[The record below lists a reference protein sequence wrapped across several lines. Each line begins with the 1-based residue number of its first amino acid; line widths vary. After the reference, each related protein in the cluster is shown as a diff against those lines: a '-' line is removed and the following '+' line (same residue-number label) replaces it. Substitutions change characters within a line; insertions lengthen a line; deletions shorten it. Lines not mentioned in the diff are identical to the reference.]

1 MDCFLVLEDGAV
13 FRGRPFGAKKSV
25 FGEIVFNTAMTG
37 YQESL
42 TDPSYRG
49 QILVMSYPM
58 IGNYG
63 VNRFDYQS
71 DSIHVRAYVVKEACE
86 LPSHRASEE
95 TLHEYLKRHD
105 VPGIYGVD
113 TRALIKHIREHGTM
127 RAMLTYNDDHEELVD
142 KLRKMDYP
150 STGNLVAEVSCR
162 CIRTHEGGSRRHVVL
177 IDAGMKLNILR
188 ELVKRYTV
196 TVVPYN
202 TGPDEILKLKPDAL
216 FISNGP
222 GDPAHPEIMATTVR
236 TIRELSGELPI
247 MGICLGHQL
256 LGLAFGARTFK
267 LKFGHRGVNQPVGM
281 DGKVWITSQNHGY
294 AVDAGSLKGTG
305 LRVTLLNQNDW
316 TIEGMKH
323 EELPVFSV
331 QFHPEANPGPRD
343 TAFLFD
349 ELGKLMGDRNAEK
362 R

>member
-13 FRGRPFGAKKSV
+13 FRGRSFGAKKSV
-25 FGEIVFNTAMTG
+25 FGEIVFNTGMTG

-49 QILVMSYPM
+49 QILTMSYPM

-63 VNRFDYQS
+63 VNKSDYQS
-71 DSIHVRAYVVKEACE
+71 DNVHVRAFVVKEMCE
-86 LPSHRASEE
+86 HPSHRACTE
-95 TLHEYLKRHD
+95 TLHDYLKRHE

-113 TRALIKHIREHGTM
+113 TRALITRIREHGTM
-127 RAMLTYNDDHEELVD
+127 RAALTYDADHTELVE
-142 KLRKMDYP
+142 KLKKMDYP
-150 STGNLVAEVSCR
+150 SSGNLVAEVSCGS
-162 CIRTHEGGSRRHVVL
+162 ITHHKGGSERHVVL

-202 TGPDEILKLKPDAL
+202 TSSDDILKLKPDAL

-236 TIRELSGELPI
+236 TIKELSGELPI

-256 LGLAFGARTFK
+256 LGLAFGAKTFK
-267 LKFGHRGVNQPVGM
+267 LKFGHRGANQPVGM

-294 AVDAGSLKGTG
+294 AVDAESLGKTG

-316 TIEGMKH
+316 TVEGMKH
-323 EELPVFSV
+323 TELPIFSV

-343 TAFLFD
+343 TSFLFD
-349 ELGKLMGDRNAEK
+349 ELGKLMEGRNAKE

>member
-13 FRGRPFGAKKSV
+13 FRGRSFGAKKSV
-25 FGEIVFNTAMTG
+25 FGEIVFNTGMTG

-49 QILVMSYPM
+49 QILTMSYPM

-63 VNRFDYQS
+63 VNKFDYQS
-71 DSIHVRAYVVKEACE
+71 DNVHVRAFVVKEMCD
-86 LPSHRASEE
+86 LPSHRASGE
-95 TLHEYLKRHD
+95 TIHEYLKRHN
-105 VPGIYGVD
+105 VPGISGVD
-113 TRALIKHIREHGTM
+113 TRALITRIREHGTM
-127 RAMLTYNDDHEELVD
+127 RAALTYDTNHEELVE
-142 KLRKMDYP
+142 KLKKMDYP
-150 STGNLVAEVSCR
+150 SAGNLVAEVSCGS
-162 CIRTHEGGSRRHVVL
+162 IRTHEGGSKKHVVL
-177 IDAGMKLNILR
+177 IDAGMKLDILR

-202 TGPDEILKLKPDAL
+202 TKSDEILKLKSDAL

-222 GDPAHPEIMATTVR
+222 GDPAHPEIMATTVT
-236 TIRELSGELPI
+236 TIRKLSEELPI

-256 LGLAFGARTFK
+256 LGLAFGAKTFK
-267 LKFGHRGVNQPVGM
+267 LKFGHRGANQPVGM

-294 AVDAGSLKGTG
+294 AVDAESLRGTG
-305 LRVTLLNQNDW
+305 FRVTLLNQNDW
-316 TIEGMKH
+316 TVEGIKH
-323 EELPVFSV
+323 TELPIFSV

-343 TAFLFD
+343 TSFLFD
-349 ELGKLMGDRNAEK
+349 ELGKLMEGRDDEK